1 MPTSS
6 NGIAIAA
13 RGLGKTYRIEHK
25 IEHFTATEALLH
37 RLRHPFKPLR
47 TEELRVLRD
56 VTFDIAQG
64 DVVGIIGRNGAGKS
78 TLFKILS
85 RIVEPTYGEAHIFG
99 RIASL
104 IEVGTGFQPELTG
117 RENIYLNGAILGMR
131 RREIDRHFDAI
142 VDFSGVETFLDT
154 PVKRYSSGMYV
165 RLAFSVAAHLD
176 TDILLVDEVLSVGDA
191 DFQKKSLGKMG
202 EVASTGR
209 TVVFVSHNF
218 ATLEALCT
226 KGLFLAD
233 GEIVQQGPLQEVL
246 AEYSRVMRANQAQLG
261 SGDAA
266 AVNLKGKYEYFRDLD
281 LLDENGNSV
290 RTVAMGS
297 TVKVRF
303 QIETAQAIEN
313 PNLSVAIENL
323 LGARAMTLKPPK
335 IGPSSLAGNKL
346 WDITCEIDSLPLAPG
361 DYQVFL
367 ILRNGSI
374 ELDRTAAELSF
385 EVRNA
390 DTFGDGW
397 GYISGTCVA
406 RTAWQMAPVGADS
419 QPVNP

>member
-6 NGIAIAA
+6 SEIAISA

-25 IEHFTATEALLH
+25 VDHFTAAEALIE
-37 RLRHPFKPLR
+37 RLRHPFQQPR
-47 TEELRVLRD
+47 SEDIRVLD
-56 VTFDIAQG
+56 DISFDIARG

-85 RIVEPTYGEAHIFG
+85 RIVEPTDGEAHIFG

-131 RREIDRHFDAI
+131 RREITQRFDEI
-142 VDFSGVETFLDT
+142 VDFSGVEKFLDT

-191 DFQKKSLGKMG
+191 DFQKKSLSKMG
-202 EVASTGR
+202 QVASAGR

-226 KGLFLAD
+226 KGLFLE
-233 GEIVQQGPLQEVL
+233 GGRLVQHGPLHEVL
-246 AEYSRVMRANQAQLG
+246 AEYSHRVRSRQALSDGSANV
-261 SGDAA
+261 
-266 AVNLKGKYEYFRDLD
+266 AVHFKSKYQFFRGID
-281 LLDENGNSV
+281 LLDENGNST
-290 RTVAMGS
+290 RTIPMGNAIKINFLVE
-297 TVKVRF
+297 TD
-303 QIETAQAIEN
+303 QIIAHPVFT
-313 PNLSVAIENL
+313 VAIENV
-323 LGARAMTLKPPK
+323 LGARALTLKSPK
-335 IGPSSLAGNKL
+335 ASASSISPSRLCK
-346 WDITCEIDSLPLAPG
+346 ITCDVGNLPLAPG
-361 DYQVFL
+361 DYQIYL
-367 ILRNGSI
+367 IFRNGSI
-374 ELDRTAAELSF
+374 ELDRTSTELSF
-385 EVRNA
+385 SVRDA

-397 GYISGTCVA
+397 GFVAGACVA
-406 RTAWQMAPVGADS
+406 RADWQMTQAESRPE
-419 QPVNP
+419 